1 MEVVDMKKYLYCIV
15 GMVFLSAL
23 AFAADKVDSTT
34 KADVIKTNIVKVAK
48 MHARGKVIEISDKAI
63 KIERTVKGNVET
75 MEFTL
80 DKPAANIV
88 VSDSVRITYIER
100 DDKLAVS
107 RIAKVPLKKKENKP
121 AEAKSTSGE
130 K

>member
-1 MEVVDMKKYLYCIV
+1 MEVIDMKKYLWCIV
-15 GMVFLSAL
+15 GMVFLSNS

-34 KADVIKTNIVKVAK
+34 KADATKPNIVK
-48 MHARGKVIEISDKAI
+48 MHTRGKVIEISDKAI